1 MSYTKGNSAHNNK
14 GGNMT
19 TLTSFNLHPGSGA
32 LEIGARNLTGLGGG
46 PDHFTVHISV
56 DYHDVTIF
64 LKSVEELDAFADKVS
79 QSVLDISFQDQQ
91 AV

>member
-1 MSYTKGNSAHNNK
+1 MTKLTRLFKG

-32 LEIGARNLTGLGGG
+32 LEVEARRLTSLGEG
-46 PDHFTVHISV
+46 PDHFTVHICI
-56 DYHDVTIF
+56 DGHDVTIF

-79 QSVLDISFQDQQ
+79 QSVLDIRFQGQG